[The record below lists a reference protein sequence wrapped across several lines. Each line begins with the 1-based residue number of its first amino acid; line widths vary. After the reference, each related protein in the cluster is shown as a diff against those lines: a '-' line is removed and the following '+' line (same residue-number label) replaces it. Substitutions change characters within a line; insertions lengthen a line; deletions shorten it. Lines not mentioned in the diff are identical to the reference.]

1 MGLSVSLGFKQYAD
15 DKLVSF
21 SNTSYKMMSGDVKY
35 ASLKS
40 FIDDTKLKNDA
51 FISGIALAAR
61 RDTGLIADKNNLR
74 EDLIKHLVKV
84 ARQLEDLAEDNDDDT
99 RIITDAGFEVRGTTR
114 TPKSAKKAM
123 MVLDTPVLEAKN
135 IENKPGFATVKC
147 KRVKNAINYAFL
159 YRILDEPVW
168 QNGTYDSTGEFT
180 FTNLESRKVYEFQII
195 AQGTNGLA
203 SAASTPVAIFVS

>member
-1 MGLSVSLGFKQYAD
+1 MGLSVSLAFKEYSN
-15 DKLVSF
+15 DKLLSF
-21 SNTSYKMMSGDVKY
+21 SNTVYQMMSGDVKY

-40 FIDDTKLKNDA
+40 YIDDTKVKTDA

-61 RDTGLIADKNNLR
+61 RDTGLIADRNNLR
-74 EDLIKHLVKV
+74 EILLKHLVKV
-84 ARQLEDLAEDNDDDT
+84 ARQLEDLAEENDDDP
-99 RIITDAGFEVRGTTR
+99 RIIMDAGFEVRGTNKTSKFAKR
-114 TPKSAKKAM
+114 TVTA
-123 MVLDTPVLEAKN
+123 LDTPVVEAKN

-168 QNGTYDSTGEFT
+168 QNGTYDSTGEYT

-203 SAASTPVAIFVS
+203 SGASAPVAIFVS